1 MSLNMQRVGYHHKQC
16 QSNLQ
21 ELQTLAKNH
30 NYTSPDLSTY
40 IYQAECF
47 GELLLRSE
55 KTEMVGLNCCLLM
68 SQKIMVGA
76 FNWLLHLG
84 KRDGDIEVEDTPLI
98 KDKTTFVLGGVIYS
112 TGKVLSKLVQ
122 VDVKVV
128 ASFIER
134 CSKISKTYYVNDE
147 EMRQFLDI
155 QNDIISEILKAIS
168 KHFQATPDE
177 NPYKRMRMEEE
188 NDQSNTNHE

>member
-1 MSLNMQRVGYHHKQC
+1 MQRVGYHHKQC
-16 QSNLQ
+16 QTNLQ
-21 ELQTLAKNH
+21 ELHTLAKKH
-30 NYTSPDLSTY
+30 NYTSPDLLGY

-68 SQKIMVGA
+68 NQKIMVGA

-98 KDKTTFVLGGVIYS
+98 KDKTTFVLGGVIYT

-128 ASFIER
+128 VSFIER
-134 CSKISKTYYVNDE
+134 CREISKECYADDD
-147 EMRQFLDI
+147 EMREFLDL
-155 QNDIISEILKAIS
+155 QNDIISEIFKAIS
-168 KHFQATPDE
+168 EHFRTTQEPE

-188 NDQSNTNHE
+188 NNQSTINHE